1 MSDKIKKRRRR
12 LGDRPEGRRLRTLE
26 PINVIIPFIMKT
38 RNDASNLFSDAIELS
53 AIKKYVHEK
62 RHQGKAGYNAMHV
75 LVASYIRSVAK
86 NPGINRFING
96 YRIFA
101 RKNIQVIMEVK
112 KELSLNAPA
121 TMLKFNF
128 TPEATADEV
137 YENMNSK
144 IMEYKNAEEKKSSFE
159 KVTGILCSF
168 PRWIFKM
175 AIGLLKLLDY
185 YGKIPKF
192 LINISPFHGS
202 LVITSMASLNIPS
215 IYHHLYNFGNVPMF
229 ISFSTARHEN
239 AVDKNGELLKKHFL
253 DIKITTDER
262 ICDGQ
267 YFASALHELRR
278 CLNNPHLLDN
288 PPDEVV
294 EDID

>member
-1 MSDKIKKRRRR
+1 
-12 LGDRPEGRRLRTLE
+12 
-26 PINVIIPFIMKT
+26 MKT

-62 RHQGKAGYNAMHV
+62 RRLGKPGFNAMHV
-75 LVASYIRSVAK
+75 LVASYIRCVAS

-101 RKNIQVIMEVK
+101 RNNIQVIMEVK

-121 TMLKFNF
+121 TMLKFTF
-128 TPEATADEV
+128 TPDATADDV
-137 YENMNSK
+137 YKLMNSK
-144 IMEYKNAEEKKSSFE
+144 ILEYKNAEEKNSSFE
-159 KVTGILCSF
+159 KITKILCSF

-175 AIGLLKLLDY
+175 AIGLLKFLDY

-192 LINISPFHGS
+192 LLEISPFHGS

-239 AVDKNGELLKKHFL
+239 AVDKNGDPVKKHFL

-278 CLNNPHLLDN
+278 CLNNPHILDN
-288 PPDEVV
+288 PPDKII